1 MIVVD
6 ASVAVGA
13 LCGDTAC
20 IRALEDRRLVAP
32 HLIDAEVAH
41 AIRSLAAGGR
51 LNSDDAHSLF
61 RTWSRL
67 AVDRLPMTGLFSR
80 VWDLRHNL
88 TAYDAMYVACAELL
102 DVPLVTADR
111 GMAGAAG
118 VRCRIDLV
126 SR

>member
-13 LCGDTAC
+13 LSGHTAC

-41 AIRSLAAGGR
+41 AVRGLAAGGR
-51 LNSDDAHSLF
+51 MSDGDARSVF
-61 RTWSRL
+61 ETWSRL
-67 AVDRLPMTGLFSR
+67 AVDRLPMSGLFAR
-80 VWDLRHNL
+80 VWELRNNL
-88 TAYDAMYVACAELL
+88 TAYDAMYVVCAEML
-102 DVPLVTADR
+102 DAPLVTADR
-111 GMAGAAG
+111 RMAAVAG
-118 VRCRIDLV
+118 VRCRIELV

>member
-1 MIVVD
+1 VIVVD

-13 LCGDTAC
+13 LSGHTAC

-41 AIRSLAAGGR
+41 AIRGLAAGGR
-51 LNSDDAHSLF
+51 LSNDDARSLF

-67 AVDRLPMTGLFSR
+67 AVDRLPMSGLFPR
-80 VWDLRHNL
+80 VWELRHNL
-88 TAYDAMYVACAELL
+88 TAYDAMYVVCAEML
-102 DVPLVTADR
+102 DAPLVTADR
-111 GMAGAAG
+111 RMAGAAG
-118 VRCRIDLV
+118 VRCRIELV